1 VAPDPSDP
9 RLPAWKRATDIVGG
23 LAALV
28 IAAIPMVLISAAIF
42 ADSGWPVLIKQRR
55 IGIGGSEF
63 GMWKFR
69 TLPIGTPQMAK
80 ADLLRGPAPDMT
92 RLGRFLRRYSLDE
105 LPQLFNVLA
114 GTMSL
119 IGPRPALYTQLDLVA
134 LRLAAGA
141 LRVRPGLTGLA
152 QVSGRENLTLADKT
166 ALDAEYVRRLSP
178 GLDLEIAL
186 RTGGAVLRARGSY

>member
-1 VAPDPSDP
+1 V
-9 RLPAWKRATDIVGG
+9 LPAWKRATDVIGG
-23 LAALV
+23 AIALV
-28 IAAIPMVLISAAIF
+28 IATIPMLLVAGAILL
-42 ADSGWPVLIKQRR
+42 DSGRPILIKQRR
-55 IGIGGSEF
+55 IGIDGSEF

-69 TLPIGTPQMAK
+69 TLPVGTPQMAK
-80 ADLLRGPAPDMT
+80 ADLLRGPVPNMT
-92 RLGRFLRRYSLDE
+92 PLGRVLRRYSLDE

-119 IGPRPALYTQLDLVA
+119 IGPRPALFTQDDLVA

-152 QVSGRENLTLADKT
+152 QVSGRENLTLEEKT
-166 ALDAEYVRRLSP
+166 ALDADYVRRLSP
-178 GLDLEIAL
+178 GLDLWIAV

>member
-1 VAPDPSDP
+1 MAQDRSEPH
-9 RLPAWKRATDIVGG
+9 LPAWKRGTDVIGGAIALIV
-23 LAALV
+23 
-28 IAAIPMVLISAAIF
+28 AAIPMLVISAAII
-42 ADSGWPVLIKQRR
+42 ADSGRPVLIKQRR
-55 IGIGGSEF
+55 IGIGGGEF

-69 TLPIGTPQMAK
+69 TLPVGTPQMAK
-80 ADLLRGPAPDMT
+80 SDLLRGPVPSMT
-92 RLGRFLRRYSLDE
+92 RLGRVLRRYSLDE

-119 IGPRPALYTQLDLVA
+119 IGPRPALYTQDDLVA

-152 QVSGRENLTLADKT
+152 QVSGRENLTLEEKT

-178 GLDLEIAL
+178 ALDLQIAL

>member
-1 VAPDPSDP
+1 MATDRSEPV
-9 RLPAWKRATDIVGG
+9 LPAWKRATDVIGG
-23 LAALV
+23 AIALV
-28 IAAIPMVLISAAIF
+28 IATIPMLLVAGAILL
-42 ADSGWPVLIKQRR
+42 DSGRPILIKQRR
-55 IGIGGSEF
+55 IGIDGSEF

-69 TLPIGTPQMAK
+69 TLPVGTPQMAK
-80 ADLLRGPAPDMT
+80 ADLLRGPVPNIT
-92 RLGRFLRRYSLDE
+92 PLGRVLRRYSLDE

-119 IGPRPALYTQLDLVA
+119 IGPRPALFTQDDLVA

-152 QVSGRENLTLADKT
+152 QVSGRENLTLEEKT
-166 ALDAEYVRRLSP
+166 ALDADYVRRLSP
-178 GLDLEIAL
+178 GLDLWIAV

>member
-1 VAPDPSDP
+1 MLLVA
-9 RLPAWKRATDIVGG
+9 G
-23 LAALV
+23 
-28 IAAIPMVLISAAIF
+28 AILL
-42 ADSGWPVLIKQRR
+42 DSGRPILIKQRR

-69 TLPIGTPQMAK
+69 TLPVGTPQMAK
-80 ADLLRGPAPDMT
+80 ADLLRGPVPNMT
-92 RLGRFLRRYSLDE
+92 PLGRVLRRYSLDE

-119 IGPRPALYTQLDLVA
+119 IGPRPALFTQDDLVA

-152 QVSGRENLTLADKT
+152 QVSGRENLTLEEKT
-166 ALDAEYVRRLSP
+166 ALDADYVRRLSP